1 MKKSLFVLIILMII
15 LSAPCGLLVSRI
27 LIRVTGLSETYR
39 REICLTENVTFDD
52 PYTLKKNDGP
62 VTISKGT
69 VGSIHDEVNTVL
81 GDNGGE
87 EFIVSQ
93 FKATN
98 GKSISVFISTDM
110 ETDFV
115 PDYCININKIEDS
128 QTILAEYKQSRDLYR
143 ARVRNLQINGVVIGL
158 VVSTLLAL
166 LILAVN
172 HYSVKKDEYIKLI
185 VGITLTIDIALF
197 VCILIGIVLT
207 TR

>member
-1 MKKSLFVLIILMII
+1 MRKRLLVYVILMIV
-15 LSAPCGLLVSRI
+15 LSAPCGLLVSKMQ
-27 LIRVTGLSETYR
+27 IRLTCLSETYN
-39 REICLTENVTFDD
+39 REICLAEDVTFDD
-52 PYTLKKNDGP
+52 FYTVEKNNGP
-62 VTISKGT
+62 VTINKGSI
-69 VGSIHDEVNTVL
+69 GSIHDEVNAVL

-87 EFIVSQ
+87 EYIVAL
-93 FKATN
+93 FKTSNEKA
-98 GKSISVFISTDM
+98 ISVFISTDM